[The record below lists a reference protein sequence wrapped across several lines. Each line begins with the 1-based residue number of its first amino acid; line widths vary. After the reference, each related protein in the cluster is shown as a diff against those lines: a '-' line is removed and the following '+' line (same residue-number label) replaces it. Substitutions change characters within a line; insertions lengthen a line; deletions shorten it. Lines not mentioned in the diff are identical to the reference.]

1 MRRIFVAARATM
13 AVAMVAAVAGQL
25 QVSLSFWR
33 QRGDENIPVD
43 VVNFFSYFTIQTT
56 LYHAVVL
63 LLGTWALLRRPG
75 PEPARLGS
83 LRAAATTYTV
93 TTGIVY
99 NALLRGIPLPAG
111 LEQPWS
117 NEVLHLIAPLYAV
130 LDWLLAPGRQPVRW
144 RTVGWIV
151 VYPVLW
157 AGYTLLRAPFVVDE
171 ATGAAYWYPYP
182 FLDPHASGY
191 GSVALWV
198 AVLAV
203 AITVL
208 AAAAVGISR
217 RTRPPTAVRSLP
229 Q

>member
-1 MRRIFVAARATM
+1 MRRIFTVLRTTM

-25 QVSLSFWR
+25 QVSLSFWV

-56 LYHAVVL
+56 LFHAVVL
-63 LLGTWALLRRPG
+63 LLGAWSLLRRPG
-75 PEPARLGS
+75 PEPAGLGS

-93 TTGIVY
+93 TTGLVY

-130 LDWLLAPGRQPVRW
+130 LDWLLAPGRHPVRW

-157 AGYTLLRAPFVVDE
+157 AAYTLVRGPFVVDE
-171 ATGAAYWYPYP
+171 ATGASYWYPYP
-182 FLDPHASGY
+182 FLDPRASGY
-191 GSVALWV
+191 GTVALWV
-198 AVLAV
+198 GVLAV
-203 AITVL
+203 VITVL
-208 AAAAVGISR
+208 AAVVVGISR
-217 RTRPPTAVRSLP
+217 RRRSTAVPALP